1 VTIQPSDLERIA
13 SFWRIRPRRIRP
25 DRIIA
30 GSPERVLSRLV
41 LEDGDGAL
49 WILEEV
55 APAEAPQ
62 KQRQA
67 EILHGL
73 KRAGLQF
80 IHSYLRDRNGCWI
93 TGEEEHRWMLR
104 PFVEGVPP
112 KRPDYALDPWRG
124 EAMGTFL
131 RSLRRATRFL
141 AREIQGPPF
150 LLEAFIRDLLERIR
164 HRDPGLLPGLRPAV
178 RHLESRLFSV
188 LDGLPAAF
196 CHGDYHPLN
205 VIWSEKAMR
214 SVIDWEFCGLK
225 TEAYDAALL
234 LGCIGMEDPRAL
246 AGPFAQAFLA
256 EVRREG
262 LLSRASLS
270 RLFALVVAVRFL
282 WLSEWLRGRDMDM
295 VRLEVDYLDLLL
307 ANERVIRMGW
317 ELPS

>member
-1 VTIQPSDLERIA
+1 MTIQPADLERIA
-13 SFWRIRPRRIRP
+13 SFWRIRPRRVRP
-25 DRIIA
+25 ERAVA

-41 LEDGDGAL
+41 LEDEGGAL

-55 APAEAPQ
+55 VPAAARQ

-73 KRAGLQF
+73 KRAGLQSV
-80 IHSYLRDRNGCWI
+80 HPYLRNRSGCWI
-93 TGEEEHRWMLR
+93 AGEEEHGWMLR

-112 KRPDYALDPWRG
+112 TRPDYAFDPWRG

-131 RSLRRATRFL
+131 RALRRASGSL
-141 AREIQGPPF
+141 SPEIQGPPF
-150 LLEAFIRDLLERIR
+150 PLEAFIRDLLERIR
-164 HRDPGLLPGLRPAV
+164 HRDPGLLPGLGPAV
-178 RHLESRLFSV
+178 RYLESRLFPV
-188 LDGLPAAF
+188 LDGLPTAF

-205 VIWSEKAMR
+205 VIWSEEAIR

-225 TEAYDAALL
+225 TEACDAALL

-246 AGPFAQAFLA
+246 AGPFAPAFLA

-270 RLFALVVAVRFL
+270 HLFALVVAVRFL
-282 WLSEWLRGRDMDM
+282 WLSEWLRGRDRDM

-307 ANERVIRMGW
+307 SNERVIRKGW